1 MSSLAE
7 AAYDHAQGD
16 TDEDP
21 VTYPMSGVY
30 EKIIEKLLNTTDRTD
45 GHMNNLRGSA
55 YEAIMEMIK
64 NSPSD
69 CYETVLKTTNVVMDR
84 INRLIQME
92 VCNFSCC
99 SVYYPRIIRTQ
110 VVVVWGLSIMFSI
123 FRWRP
128 GFFFSMWLLN

>member
-16 TDEDP
+16 SEEDP
-21 VTYPMSGVY
+21 ITYPMSGVY
-30 EKIIEKLLNTTDRTD
+30 EKIIEKLLNTTDRSD

-64 NSPSD
+64 NSPAD

-92 VCNFSCC
+92 VSTLNF
-99 SVYYPRIIRTQ
+99 R
-110 VVVVWGLSIMFSI
+110 
-123 FRWRP
+123 
-128 GFFFSMWLLN
+128 